1 MREQIS
7 KQPPKDQ
14 EILQIEPCYS
24 YAFIMY
30 PENVYVY
37 EFLKC
42 MSRLN
47 KIPNVFLQSKCSR
60 KKNVLQNFITPEI
73 YLDLGYKCE
82 RINLVICA
90 PTLNSFNRFFFE

>member
-14 EILQIEPCYS
+14 EIIAWNLQIEPCYS

-60 KKNVLQNFITPEI
+60 KKNVLQ
-73 YLDLGYKCE
+73 
-82 RINLVICA
+82 
-90 PTLNSFNRFFFE
+90 